1 MIVLKKFLL
10 FFISFLIFFN
20 FSFGYILYA
29 DLDNGGGIDYSDE
42 SSDNKEGGGNDTDNY
57 TNTFWYGKVE
67 DVDGKFGISICVNY
81 FV

>member
-1 MIVLKKFLL
+1 MKRVLL
-10 FFISFLIFFN
+10 FLISFILIFN
-20 FSFGYILYA
+20 SFFYFVYA
-29 DLDNGGGIDYSDE
+29 DFGGGGSIDYSDE
-42 SSDNKEGGGNDTDNY
+42 SSGNKEGGGNDTDNY

>member
-10 FFISFLIFFN
+10 FFLSFIFILN
-20 FSFGYILYA
+20 FSFSSLIYA
-29 DLDNGGGIDYSDE
+29 GLDSDRDITYTEE
-42 SSDNKEGGGNDTDNY
+42 SSGNKEGGGNDTDNY

-67 DVDGKFGISICVNY
+67 DIDGKFGISICVNY

>member
-1 MIVLKKFLL
+1 MKKFLL
-10 FFISFLIFFN
+10 FLLSLILIFN
-20 FSFGYILYA
+20 FSFSLFLEAGYGG
-29 DLDNGGGIDYSDE
+29 DNIDYSDE
-42 SSDNKEGGGNDTDNY
+42 SSGNKEGGGNDTDNY